1 MADERDR
8 RKAAKALEL
17 LEQIAARAGEQFDGE
32 QVMARSLGQEPCCAV
47 GCRRAAS
54 RSSGRNGSSRLA
66 GSRANVGKKGEDDE
80 VLVRKAYH
88 HCGRGDYG
96 CIPRRF
102 VVGLR
107 RLVAVVI

>member
-8 RKAAKALEL
+8 QKAAKALEL
-17 LEQIAARAGEQFDGE
+17 LERIAARAGEQVDGE
-32 QVMARSLGQEPCCAV
+32 QVMARSLGQEP
-47 GCRRAAS
+47 
-54 RSSGRNGSSRLA
+54 SSRLA
-66 GSRANVGKKGEDDE
+66 GSRANVGKKEEDDE

-88 HCGRGDYG
+88 HCGRGDCG

-102 VVGLR
+102 VLGL